1 MRERSLWRNFDW
13 ALLAVVLILCGL
25 GIAMIYSATYNT
37 IDLSDHWLRQ
47 VVFLVIGVIA
57 LFAVAAFDYRQL
69 ELFAVPGY
77 LVFVALLILV
87 DVVGTAQGGAQSW
100 LNIGGTLVQPTEAGK
115 FLLIIFLAWY
125 LSWFHDRK
133 GQLQYLLLAGVQLVA
148 PLILV
153 YLQPDFGMTITYAFI
168 GGVLI
173 LVGGI
178 RIWQVLLMA
187 GAVLA
192 ASPFIWSTMQ
202 GYMLERIQI
211 FLDPSSNRDATYNIN
226 QALIAIG
233 SGGWLG
239 KGWTYGSQNQLHF
252 LRVRHTD
259 FIYSVIAEE
268 WGLIGSLIMLAL
280 LLFVVWRVLRIAD
293 QARHHFGRLLAVGVA
308 AIIFFQ
314 IVVNVG
320 MNVSIMPVTG
330 LTLPFVSYGG
340 SSLVSM
346 LVAVGLAQSVI
357 MRHRKLE
364 FQ

>member
-1 MRERSLWRNFDW
+1 MGERSLWRNFDW
-13 ALLAVVLILCGL
+13 PLFAAVMVLCGL

-37 IDLSDHWLRQ
+37 IDLSDYWLRQ
-47 VVFLVIGVIA
+47 IVFLAIG
-57 LFAVAAFDYRQL
+57 LVAFTVVCIFDYRQL

-77 LVFVALLILV
+77 LLFIGLLVAVAL
-87 DVVGTAQGGAQSW
+87 VGTVQGGAKSW

-125 LSWFHDRK
+125 LSWFHERM
-133 GQLQYLLLAGVQLVA
+133 GRVQYLLLALVLLFA
-148 PLILV
+148 PLVLV
-153 YLQPDFGMTITYAFI
+153 YLQPDFGMTVTYLFI
-168 GGVLI
+168 GGTLI
-173 LVGGI
+173 MVGGI
-178 RIWQVLLMA
+178 RLWQVVMLGA
-187 GAVLA
+187 GALA
-192 ASPFIWSTMQ
+192 AVPLIWGQLQ

-211 FLDPSSNRDATYNIN
+211 FLDPGSNPAATYNIN

-233 SGGWLG
+233 AGGWLG

-268 WGLIGSLIMLAL
+268 WGLIGSLIILGL
-280 LLFVVWRVLRIAD
+280 LLFVVWRILRIAD
-293 QARHHFGRLLAVGVA
+293 LARDQFGRLLAVGVA

-346 LVAVGLAQSVI
+346 LVAIGLAQSVV

>member
-1 MRERSLWRNFDW
+1 MLERSLWRNFDW
-13 ALLAVVLILCGL
+13 TLLLIVVVLSGI
-25 GIAMIYSATYNT
+25 GIAMIYSATHNT
-37 IDLSDHWLRQ
+37 VDLADYWLRQ
-47 VVFLVIGVIA
+47 VVFLALGLAV

-69 ELFAVPGY
+69 ELLAVPGF
-77 LVFVALLILV
+77 LTFVVLLIAVALF
-87 DVVGTAQGGAQSW
+87 GTVQGGARSW

-125 LSWFHDRK
+125 LSWFHDSMGK
-133 GQLQYLLLAGVQLVA
+133 VQYLLLALVLLVA

-168 GGVLI
+168 GGTLI

-178 RIWQVLLMA
+178 RMWQVLLMI
-187 GAVLA
+187 GGVA
-192 ASPFIWSTMQ
+192 AAAPFLWGTLQ
-202 GYMLERIQI
+202 GYMLERLQM
-211 FLDPSSNRDATYNIN
+211 FWDPGSNRAANYNID

-239 KGWTYGSQNQLHF
+239 QGWTYGSQNQLHF

-268 WGLIGSLIMLAL
+268 WGWIGSMIILAL
-280 LLFVVWRVLRIAD
+280 LLVVVWRVLRIAD
-293 QARHHFGRLLAVGVA
+293 LARDHFGRLLAVGVA

-320 MNVSIMPVTG
+320 MNVNIMPVTG

-340 SSLVSM
+340 SSLISM
-346 LVAVGLAQSVI
+346 LVAIGLAQSVI

>member
-1 MRERSLWRNFDW
+1 MPERSLWRNFDW
-13 ALLAVVLILCGL
+13 PLLLAVLALSAF
-25 GIAMIYSATYNT
+25 GIAMIYSATFNT
-37 IDLSDHWLRQ
+37 IDLYDYWLRQ
-47 VVFLVIGVIA
+47 IVFLVIGLVA
-57 LFAVAAFDYRQL
+57 LAIVSIFDYRQL

-77 LVFVALLILV
+77 LLFIALLVLVALF
-87 DVVGTAQGGAQSW
+87 GTVQGGAKSW
-100 LNIGGTLVQPTEAGK
+100 LNVGGTVVQPTEAGK
-115 FLLIIFLAWY
+115 FLLIIFFAWY
-125 LSWFHDRK
+125 LSWFHDRM
-133 GQLQYLLLAGVQLVA
+133 GRLQYLLLALVLLFA
-148 PLILV
+148 PLVLV
-153 YLQPDFGMTITYAFI
+153 YLQPDFGMTVTYLFI
-168 GGVLI
+168 GGTLI

-178 RIWQVLLMA
+178 RLWQVMMMGAA
-187 GAVLA
+187 GLA
-192 ASPFIWSTMQ
+192 AIPLVWGSLQ

-211 FLDPSSNRDATYNIN
+211 FLDPGSNPAATYNIN

-233 SGGWLG
+233 AGGWLG

-268 WGLIGSLIMLAL
+268 WGLIGSMMILAL
-280 LLFVVWRVLRIAD
+280 LLFVVWRILRIAD
-293 QARHHFGRLLAVGVA
+293 LARDQFGRLLAVGVA

-346 LVAVGLAQSVI
+346 MVAVGLAQSVI
-357 MRHRKLE
+357 MRHRKLD

>member
-125 LSWFHDRK
+125 LSWFHDRM
-133 GQLQYLLLAGVQLVA
+133 GQLQYLLLAGVLLVA
-148 PLILV
+148 PLVLV

-293 QARHHFGRLLAVGVA
+293 QARDHFGRLLAVGVA

>member
-1 MRERSLWRNFDW
+1 MLERSLWRNFDW
-13 ALLAVVLILCGL
+13 PLLAAVLFLSGI

-37 IDLSDHWLRQ
+37 IDLFDYWIRQ
-47 VVFLVIGVIA
+47 VVFLAIGLVSMFA
-57 LFAVAAFDYRQL
+57 LAAFDYRQL
-69 ELFAVPGY
+69 ELLAVPGF
-77 LVFVALLILV
+77 LIFVALLVIV
-87 DVVGTAQGGAQSW
+87 EFVGTAQGGAQSW

-115 FLLIIFLAWY
+115 FLLIIFFAWY
-125 LSWFHDRK
+125 LSWFHDRM
-133 GQLQYLLLAGVQLVA
+133 GRLQYLLFALVLLLA
-148 PLILV
+148 PLVLV
-153 YLQPDFGMTITYAFI
+153 YTQPDFGMTITYAFI
-168 GGVLI
+168 GGILI

-178 RIWQVLLMA
+178 RLWQVLLMIA
-187 GAVLA
+187 GMA
-192 ASPFIWSTMQ
+192 AAIPFLWSSLQ
-202 GYMLERIQI
+202 GYMIERIQI
-211 FLDPSSNRDATYNIN
+211 FLNPASNPDASYNIN

-268 WGLIGSLIMLAL
+268 WGLIGSLIILAV
-280 LLFVVWRVLRIAD
+280 LLFIVWRILHIAD
-293 QARHHFGRLLAVGVA
+293 LARDHFGRLLAMGVA

-320 MNVSIMPVTG
+320 MNISIMPVTG